1 MTRAADLALGKIA
14 ALKTALIEFTD
25 GDDAIAVADAGVI
38 TLLTTAVAK
47 SEGGAVTTNIAQGLC
62 KQWIHFNGEGTIAIL
77 DSFNTTTITDNATGD
92 HQVTIA
98 SDMANDDFSVSGTI
112 CSDVS
117 GTSVAAIQGPAVNEH
132 AVSSYQVYTGSNTT
146 SRDDVA
152 VINLHIMG
160 DLA

>member
-1 MTRAADLALGKIA
+1 MSTLNVDALVGVSSA
-14 ALKTALIEFTD
+14 N
-25 GDDAIAVADAGVI
+25 AITVRGEGSA
-38 TLLTTAVAK
+38 TT
-47 SEGGAVTTNIAQGLC
+47 SLQQGLC
-62 KQWIHFNGEGTIAIL
+62 KQWIHFNGEGTVAIL
-77 DSFNTTTITDNATGD
+77 DSFNTTSITDNGTGD

-146 SRDDVA
+146 TQDDVA
-152 VINLHIMG
+152 VINLHTMG